1 MNRRLLV
8 LSAVAGVALMALVV
22 LLRPYVAPPAH
33 DQPTAADGVG
43 FDESSLM
50 EPRSAPRGPKTSG
63 GREQHQDR
71 VIELMRGAF
80 NATSLPTVA
89 ADVGEEFD
97 YAAAK
102 GRARPQQKPCE
113 CPPGDPLCSCL

>member
-8 LSAVAGVALMALVV
+8 LSALAGVALMALVV
-22 LLRPYVAPPAH
+22 LLRPYLTPPAS
-33 DQPTAADGVG
+33 DQPTAADVG
-43 FDESSLM
+43 FDESGLM

-80 NATSLPTVA
+80 HAKSLPTVA

-97 YAAAK
+97 YSAAT
-102 GRARPQQKPCE
+102 GRAQPRREPCQ